1 MDFGALPP
9 EINSARMYSGPG
21 SGPMLSAAAAWDGLA
36 ATLHT
41 TASAYQ
47 SVISDLTSGS
57 WRGPA
62 AISMAAAA
70 ETYISWL
77 TTTAAH
83 AEHTANQ
90 ARAAAAAYETAHAM
104 TVPPLVVAANRSL
117 LALLVATNVLGQ
129 NAPAIAATEAHYG
142 EMWAQDA
149 AAMYGYAGSSAAATT
164 LAPFTPP
171 QQTTNPGGPAGQA
184 AAVAH
189 AAATS
194 AGTHART
201 AVSSMSTVPQLLQGL
216 AQPAHSSSMSG
227 LPQMAMGEAASMT
240 TSGASAPASAL
251 SGLTAASGK
260 GAVKGAGNGAG
271 LGVAAASPLAASG
284 GESIGLVE
292 DTAGLG
298 MDAVGLVG
306 LDGGGVGLD
315 VIGVGMDFLGADEL
329 TESGGLGPLGA
340 LPVGPTGGSGAG
352 ASASIGQAGSVG
364 ALSVPQSWGAALTG
378 GTMSPPSVM
387 PLPAG
392 GLGASPAAAPAGP
405 SVPKTP
411 AATFAGRGAD
421 GAMHQ
426 IGFRPRVVGRS
437 PIAG

>member
-90 ARAAAAAYETAHAM
+90 ARAAAAAYEAAHAM

-149 AAMYGYAGSSAAATT
+149 AAMYGYASASAAASTLTPFASPPVTT
-164 LAPFTPP
+164 DSAGLAR
-171 QQTTNPGGPAGQA
+171 QGIAAAQA
-184 AAVAH
+184 AGAAGAAH
-189 AAATS
+189 TRDALSTSSGLISTAPQALRELASPTPGSSFLSTLNQLNDHATALS
-194 AGTHART
+194 GHART
-201 AVSSMSTVPQLLQGL
+201 TF
-216 AQPAHSSSMSG
+216 
-227 LPQMAMGEAASMT
+227 
-240 TSGASAPASAL
+240 SAL
-251 SGLTAASGK
+251 SFVTGAANLAKTANVAGTAA
-260 GAVKGAGNGAG
+260 GA
-271 LGVAAASPLAASG
+271 GVAAAGFSAGSAGSVGSVGSAALGATSGGAASAAMG
-284 GESIGLVE
+284 RS
-292 DTAGLG
+292 
-298 MDAVGLVG
+298 
-306 LDGGGVGLD
+306 
-315 VIGVGMDFLGADEL
+315 F
-329 TESGGLGPLGA
+329 
-340 LPVGPTGGSGAG
+340 
-352 ASASIGQAGSVG
+352 SVG
-364 ALSVPQSWGAALTG
+364 ALSVPQGWAAAAPVVEPVSAALPVTG
-378 GTMSPPSVM
+378 SNTAPVHGIAGVPAVPVASMAARSAGRLADASRFLLRPNMVPRW
-387 PLPAG
+387 PAG
-392 GLGASPAAAPAGP
+392 G
-405 SVPKTP
+405 
-411 AATFAGRGAD
+411 
-421 GAMHQ
+421 
-426 IGFRPRVVGRS
+426 
-437 PIAG
+437 